1 MFKVNNKNTRITSM
15 TWGRVWVM
23 KFRLGHEIFRTCY
36 IDALLNLFGNVWWIK
51 LPYPS
56 FYFISDLK
64 LTVYFKISHFF
75 GFWWN
80 WTRFFTKGCYLSS
93 ASGALFAEFFF
104 SGRSNH
110 PKVGN
115 LIKTTENVLKNVSRL
130 FSSEDTK
137 KSTTIYGELLYLGH
151 VWV

>member
-1 MFKVNNKNTRITSM
+1 MRES
-15 TWGRVWVM
+15 
-23 KFRLGHEIFRTCY
+23 FRLGHEIFRACY

-51 LPYPS
+51 LPPILV
-56 FYFISDLK
+56 FILLVIWNWQSTL
-64 LTVYFKISHFF
+64 KISHFF

-80 WTRFFTKGCYLSS
+80 LTRFFTRGCYLPS
-93 ASGALFAEFFF
+93 ASGALFADFFF

-151 VWV
+151 VRM